1 MTVYV
6 IINNAKLEVF
16 STLGATELYL
26 QSEYPE
32 LSEECNKYTLI
43 QLIQQIHKY
52 NYGTVKLIPQRV
64 TQDL

>member
-32 LSEECNKYTLI
+32 LAEECNTYSLI
-43 QLIQQIHKY
+43 QLVQHINKY
-52 NYGTVKLIPQRV
+52 NYGTVKLIPKLV
-64 TQDL
+64 KKDI

>member
-6 IINNAKLEVF
+6 LINNAKLEVF
-16 STLGATELYL
+16 NSLQTTELYL

-43 QLIQQIHKY
+43 QLIQHINKY
-52 NYGTVKLIPQRV
+52 NYGTVKLIPKLV
-64 TQDL
+64 KKDI